1 MNLHL
6 PLPEWAESG
15 WPGGTREAIRLDILE
30 QHQCSHILERPSS
43 LGTLVPDTFT
53 LCPKGLHIASPL
65 KPAFGKSWSLLSWPG
80 QNISIS
86 ESVMLG
92 KSLPF
97 SGAGALKTF
106 PPPFPL
112 CFMCSERMSVKL
124 DLELLQSQTG
134 KASGC
139 SSPAEI
145 VPIQYLSVF
154 LLQDLPSIYSLPNPQ
169 MF

>member
-80 QNISIS
+80 QNTSIS
-86 ESVMLG
+86 ESVML
-92 KSLPF
+92 
-97 SGAGALKTF
+97 
-106 PPPFPL
+106 
-112 CFMCSERMSVKL
+112 
-124 DLELLQSQTG
+124 
-134 KASGC
+134 
-139 SSPAEI
+139 
-145 VPIQYLSVF
+145 
-154 LLQDLPSIYSLPNPQ
+154 
-169 MF
+169 